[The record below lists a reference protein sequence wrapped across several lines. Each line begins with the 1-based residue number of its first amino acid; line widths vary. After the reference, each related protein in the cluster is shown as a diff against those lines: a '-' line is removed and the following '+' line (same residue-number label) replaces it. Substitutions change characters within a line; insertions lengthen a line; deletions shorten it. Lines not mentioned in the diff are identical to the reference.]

1 MGAWR
6 KFRCGKQSR
15 ADVLRYERQLG
26 DNILDLHYSLRNKT
40 YQHGGYDSF
49 FVQDPKHRHIH
60 KAEVRDR
67 LVHHAIVR
75 MIERMFERQFIFD
88 SWSCRKRKGT
98 HAAIERFRRVA
109 WSLSRNNTVPVW
121 VLKMDIAKFFAS
133 VDQGVLL
140 AIIERTVSCKD
151 TRSLIAN
158 VLRSF
163 DKGLPLGNLTSQLFA
178 NVYLNEL
185 DQYVKHGLRVP
196 HYLRYC
202 DDFVILSRDP
212 EALKALVPHIQAFLK
227 ARLRLQLHPAKITLG
242 RLSEGVD
249 FLGFVCFT
257 YHTVLRTKTKRRM
270 LARVGDKNLSSYLG
284 LISHTRSHKL
294 KQILLQKHHEHRSFE
309 DGGKGQRP

>member
-1 MGAWR
+1 
-6 KFRCGKQSR
+6 
-15 ADVLRYERQLG
+15 
-26 DNILDLHYSLRNKT
+26 
-40 YQHGGYDSF
+40 
-49 FVQDPKHRHIH
+49 
-60 KAEVRDR
+60 
-67 LVHHAIVR
+67 
-75 MIERMFERQFIFD
+75 
-88 SWSCRKRKGT
+88 
-98 HAAIERFRRVA
+98 
-109 WSLSRNNTVPVW
+109 LSRNNTVPVW

-140 AIIERTVSCKD
+140 ATIERTVSCKD

-158 VLRSF
+158 VLCSF

-202 DDFVILSRDP
+202 DDFVMLSRDP
-212 EALKALVPHIQAFLK
+212 ETLKALIPQIEAFLK
-227 ARLRLQLHPAKITLG
+227 ARLRLQLHPDKITLS

-257 YHTVLRTKTKRRM
+257 YHAVLRTKTKRRM

-294 KQILLQKHHEHRSFE
+294 KQILLQKHHEHRRLE
-309 DGGKGQRP
+309 DGRKG

>member
-1 MGAWR
+1 
-6 KFRCGKQSR
+6 
-15 ADVLRYERQLG
+15 
-26 DNILDLHYSLRNKT
+26 
-40 YQHGGYDSF
+40 
-49 FVQDPKHRHIH
+49 
-60 KAEVRDR
+60 
-67 LVHHAIVR
+67 VHHAIVR
-75 MIERMFERQFIFD
+75 MIERMFERKFIFD

-98 HAAIERFRRVA
+98 HAAIERFGRIA

-151 TRSLIAN
+151 TRPLIAN
-158 VLRSF
+158 VLGSF

-185 DQYVKHGLRVP
+185 DQYVKHRLRVP

-212 EALKALVPHIQAFLK
+212 DVLKALVPQIRLFLESQ
-227 ARLRLQLHPAKITLG
+227 LRLQLHPAKITLS
-242 RLSEGVD
+242 RLSNGVD
-249 FLGFVCFT
+249 FLGFVCFPYT
-257 YHTVLRTKTKRRM
+257 AVLRTKTKRRM

-284 LISHTRSHKL
+284 LISHTRSYGLKKL
-294 KQILLQKHHEHRSFE
+294 LLQKKYDRNME
-309 DGGKGQRP
+309 DGREE